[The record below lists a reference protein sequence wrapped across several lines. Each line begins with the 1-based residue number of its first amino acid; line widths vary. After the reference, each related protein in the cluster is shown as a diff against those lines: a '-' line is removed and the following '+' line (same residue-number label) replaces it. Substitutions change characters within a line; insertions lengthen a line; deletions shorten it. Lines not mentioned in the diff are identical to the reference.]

1 MFNTCFKPRPL
12 VITQAVAKYLHR
24 FFANARA
31 IRKDFTHTC
40 KNDKNEIFRA
50 YALKMTRGNKHAK
63 KGGRILAIRL
73 DFSLRSKRS
82 FFRKRSFFERMTS
95 KGSYTTQ
102 ADFKICGG
110 AVVVLSDFWG
120 RARHKVCGCLK
131 FC

>member
-1 MFNTCFKPRPL
+1 MLVLSPSPF

-24 FFANARA
+24 FFASHFEYPKAR
-31 IRKDFTHTC
+31 IT
-40 KNDKNEIFRA
+40 
-50 YALKMTRGNKHAK
+50 

-73 DFSLRSKRS
+73 DFSLRS
-82 FFRKRSFFERMTS
+82 KRSFFERMTS

-131 FC
+131 NHSINRIAYPKLNIKKDKNAKFI